1 MPAYPPNKPF
11 SLRPRTPKELLA
23 YLMLVVLLGLATAQL
38 PTVEERLPVD
48 VLDDVSQVK
57 VVDGLRAE
65 HRGRI

>member
-1 MPAYPPNKPF
+1 MRIENQ
-11 SLRPRTPKELLA
+11 PRTDCRIVEDLRVTA
-23 YLMLVVLLGLATAQL
+23 IGIATAQL
-38 PTVEERLPVD
+38 PNVEERLPVD